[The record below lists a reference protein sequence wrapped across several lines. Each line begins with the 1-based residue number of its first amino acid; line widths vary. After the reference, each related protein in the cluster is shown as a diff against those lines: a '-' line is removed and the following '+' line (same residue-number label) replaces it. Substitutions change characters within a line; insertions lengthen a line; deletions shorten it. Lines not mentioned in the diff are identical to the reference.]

1 MYCSTKRDV
10 LMKKNSFTK
19 IEKIIDAAKNGKM
32 YILVDDENRENEGD
46 LVVPASNITAKK
58 INFMAKYGRG
68 LICLS
73 LTGKQAKKLN
83 LSLMSPVNKSRN
95 QTAFTVSIE
104 ARKGVTTGISAKDRY
119 VTIKT
124 AIKKNVKKKEIV
136 SPGHIFPIIAK
147 DGGVLVR
154 AGHTEGSV
162 DISKLA
168 NKNPSGVIC
177 EIMND
182 NGKMAKGKEL
192 IEFANNHKL
201 KIGRIDDLIAY
212 RLKVEKLVK
221 LKKTDS
227 IKIQNQKYKIKVF
240 ENILDGSENFALIKG
255 KIIPGKKIRVRVISS
270 NLVQNYLM
278 GKKFPDLFNKTIKYF
293 KKFNNCVLVFI
304 KDTNLKSVTQTLSVF
319 KSIKNYKKSDQ
330 MIRNYG
336 IGAQIIKSLNIKK
349 MILVTRSPKKVVSL
363 EGFGIKIIKQEIIK
377 WKKKYL

>member
-1 MYCSTKRDV
+1 
-10 LMKKNSFTK
+10 MKKSSFTK
-19 IEKIIDAAKNGKM
+19 IEKIINAAKKGEM

-58 INFMAKYGRG
+58 INFMARYGRG
-68 LICLS
+68 LICLA

-104 ARKGVTTGISAKDRY
+104 AKKGVTTGISAKDRY

-124 AIKKNVKKKEIV
+124 AIKNNVKKKEIV

-147 DGGVLVR
+147 EGGVLVR

-168 NKNPSGVIC
+168 KKNPSGVIC

-182 NGKMAKGKEL
+182 KGKMAKGKEL
-192 IEFANNHKL
+192 IDFANNHKL
-201 KIGRIDDLIAY
+201 KIGRIDDLIAH

-221 LKKTDS
+221 LKKTDT
-227 IKIQNQKYKIKVF
+227 IKIQNQKYKIKIF

-255 KIIPGKKIRVRVISS
+255 RILARKNIRVRVISS
-270 NLVQNYLM
+270 NLVRNYLM

-293 KKFNNCVLVFI
+293 KNFNNCVLIFI
-304 KDTNLKSVTQTLSVF
+304 KDTNLKSVSQTLTA
-319 KSIKNYKKSDQ
+319 YKSDKNHKGSDKL
-330 MIRNYG
+330 IRNYG
-336 IGAQIIKSLNIKK
+336 IGAQIIKSLNIKN
-349 MILVTRSPKKVVSL
+349 MILVTRSQKKIVSL
-363 EGFGIKIIKQEIIK
+363 EGFGLRIIRQEIIK
-377 WKKKYL
+377 